1 MQSSHRS
8 EYSGPA
14 QERRARVSSTKQSA
28 ACFPR
33 MPSSTSG
40 DRQTI
45 AATIILRRNEN
56 TGQDEVFLE
65 ERLDTA
71 VGGGTIGIVGG
82 KLDQKD
88 VGEVKE
94 RCRLEGLEL
103 TPSQFSDE
111 VAKVANLRELR
122 EEVEF
127 MDGAGQP
134 LAPSVQGPFGRLKL
148 ARYEYAVFVA
158 RIPPSASVRF
168 SAEYGLRVQAFHWKP
183 FMEALAD
190 RHPSVMPS
198 TVPLLGLYLYLDE
211 VKRHMASF
219 KPGESATT
227 QEAKAAA
234 AAPSARKPEAPVETE
249 PARKKQRALDVWY
262 VADFRATPGGM
273 NVQLCRNPWLAPQQG
288 VARYTSGET
297 RTVYTNHA
305 QQMSA
310 GQSLEQIF
318 EGDDVTVVPCDGG
331 GVAVVRCAVASG
343 SAATGD

>member
-1 MQSSHRS
+1 V
-8 EYSGPA
+8 PPT
-14 QERRARVSSTKQSA
+14 RRRHTRVGS
-28 ACFPR
+28 CLDIR
-33 MPSSTSG
+33 MPSSTSS

-88 VGEVKE
+88 VDEVKE
-94 RCRLEGLEL
+94 RCCLEGLEL

-183 FMEALAD
+183 F
-190 RHPSVMPS
+190 
-198 TVPLLGLYLYLDE
+198 
-211 VKRHMASF
+211 
-219 KPGESATT
+219 
-227 QEAKAAA
+227 
-234 AAPSARKPEAPVETE
+234 
-249 PARKKQRALDVWY
+249 
-262 VADFRATPGGM
+262 
-273 NVQLCRNPWLAPQQG
+273 
-288 VARYTSGET
+288 
-297 RTVYTNHA
+297 
-305 QQMSA
+305 
-310 GQSLEQIF
+310 I
-318 EGDDVTVVPCDGG
+318 
-331 GVAVVRCAVASG
+331 VRG
-343 SAATGD
+343 TGCGT